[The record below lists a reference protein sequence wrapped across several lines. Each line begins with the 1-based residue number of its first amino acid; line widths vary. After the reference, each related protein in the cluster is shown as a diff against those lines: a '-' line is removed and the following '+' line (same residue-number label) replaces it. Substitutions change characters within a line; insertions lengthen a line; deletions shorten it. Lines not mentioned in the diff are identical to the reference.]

1 MAFSYIIQID
11 RWDSRALYDAFERL
25 RKTGRNLR
33 RPLGRIGLYIMRE
46 ARRALRARTRDWGP
60 PTGRLPKSLA
70 MRLDNVSVFVGSN
83 LVYAAIQQLGGE
95 VKPKGHKY
103 LAIPVQRHLRRAG
116 VWPRDLPQGSMKFV
130 PNASIRVGSHSWIGP
145 ALVRVESTAAELG
158 MGGPGRDARGRFAS
172 RSGEGGGGGASL
184 KLGEVMFAL
193 VKRVRIRGR
202 PYLLFDRPAR
212 AFALGEIEREYRRAI
227 GG

>member
-1 MAFSYIIQID
+1 MAFRYIIQVD
-11 RWDSRALYDAFERL
+11 RRDSKAVYDVFERL

-33 RPLGRIGLYIMRE
+33 RPLGRIGLFIMRE
-46 ARRALRARTRDWGP
+46 ARRALRTRTRDWGP

-70 MRLDNVSVFVGSN
+70 MRVDDVSVVVGSN

-130 PNASIRVGSHSWIGP
+130 PNASIRVGSHSWTGP
-145 ALVRVESTAAELG
+145 ALVRVEDTELET
-158 MGGPGRDARGRFAS
+158 PSD
-172 RSGEGGGGGASL
+172 GAGV
-184 KLGEVMFAL
+184 KGKGKQRRRPVRKAGEVMFAL

-202 PYLLFDRPAR
+202 PYLEFGRPAR
-212 AFALGEIEREYRRAI
+212 VFALAELEREYRRAI